1 MSKVMLGMDEYKE
14 RLRKLKLASES
25 VKRRTSVYSEISDID
40 DKRAAKSMSSLRK
53 APDPGGKMQKI
64 GFIIFWIPEPFGI
77 TNAIGAPMILA
88 GKYLEKRY
96 NGSTLPD
103 IGKAAKNNAN
113 TISSF
118 KDAVF

>member
-1 MSKVMLGMDEYKE
+1 MATGMDEYQK

-25 VKRRTSVYSEISDID
+25 IKRRTKIYSKISEID
-40 DKRAAKSMSSLRK
+40 DTHTAKSMSVLRK
-53 APDPGGKMQKI
+53 APDPGGRMQKI
-64 GFIIFWIPEPFGI
+64 GFIVFWIPEPTGV

-103 IGKAAKNNAN
+103 IAKTTKNNAY
-113 TISSF
+113 TISNF
-118 KDAVF
+118 KDTVF

>member
-1 MSKVMLGMDEYKE
+1 MSKMMLGMDEYKE

-25 VKRRTSVYSEISDID
+25 VKRRTNIYSEISDID
-40 DKRAAKSMSSLRK
+40 NKHTAKSMSSLRK

-103 IGKAAKNNAN
+103 IGKATKNNAH

>member
-1 MSKVMLGMDEYKE
+1 MTKVVLSMDKYKE

-25 VKRRTSVYSEISDID
+25 VKRRTGIYSKISEIDN
-40 DKRAAKSMSSLRK
+40 KHTAKSMSNLRK

-64 GFIIFWIPEPFGI
+64 GFIIFFIPEPTGI

-88 GKYLEKRY
+88 GKYLGKKY

-103 IGKAAKNNAN
+103 IVNAAKNNAY
-113 TISSF
+113 TISNF
-118 KDAVF
+118 KDTVF

>member
-1 MSKVMLGMDEYKE
+1 MPKVMLGMDEYKN
-14 RLRKLKLASES
+14 RLRKLKLVSES
-25 VKRRTSVYSEISDID
+25 VKRRSHIYSKISELDN
-40 DKRAAKSMSSLRK
+40 KNTAKSMSALRK

-64 GFIIFWIPEPFGI
+64 GFIVFWIPEPTGV

-103 IGKAAKNNAN
+103 IGKTAKNNAY
-113 TISSF
+113 TISNF
-118 KDAVF
+118 KDTVF

>member
-1 MSKVMLGMDEYKE
+1 MPKVILGMDEYQK

-25 VKRRTSVYSEISDID
+25 IKRRTSIYSEISDID
-40 DKRAAKSMSSLRK
+40 NKHTAKSMSVLRK

-103 IGKAAKNNAN
+103 IGKTTKNNVH

>member
-1 MSKVMLGMDEYKE
+1 MSKVTLGMDEYQK
-14 RLRKLKLASES
+14 RLRRLKLASES
-25 VKRRTSVYSEISDID
+25 VKRRTSIYSEISDID
-40 DKRAAKSMSSLRK
+40 NKHTAKSMSVLRK

-103 IGKAAKNNAN
+103 IGKTTKNNAH

>member
-1 MSKVMLGMDEYKE
+1 MSKVTLGMDKYQE

-25 VKRRTSVYSEISDID
+25 VKRRTGIYSEISDID
-40 DKRAAKSMSSLRK
+40 NKHTAKSMSVLRK

-103 IGKAAKNNAN
+103 IGKTTKNNAH

>member
-1 MSKVMLGMDEYKE
+1 MPKLILGMDKYQK
-14 RLRKLKLASES
+14 RLRMLKMASES
-25 VKRRTSVYSEISDID
+25 VKRRTSIYSEISDID
-40 DKRAAKSMSSLRK
+40 NKHTAKSMSSLRN

-64 GFIIFWIPEPFGI
+64 GFIIFWIPEPTGI

-96 NGSTLPD
+96 NGSTLHD
-103 IGKAAKNNAN
+103 IGKTTKNNAH
-113 TISSF
+113 TISNF